1 LPAGPELAGDFGLVG
16 PGREPLASLRTAS
29 GERAIMMKRVPMAA
43 CMPESEINPTKG
55 NALDG

>member
-1 LPAGPELAGDFGLVG
+1 LPADPELAGDFGLAG

-43 CMPESEINPTKG
+43 CMPGPKINPTKD